1 MMPRPAMKLPMRSSA
16 RVLARRVSGRRLDV
30 MNVNGVCRLNLRNHS
45 DLIAR
50 WLRWLQPFRADF
62 GQFMLQGTDLLS

>member
-1 MMPRPAMKLPMRSSA
+1 MMPRPAMKLAMRSSA

-30 MNVNGVCRLNLRNHS
+30 MNVNGVCRLNLRTHS

-50 WLRWLQPFRADF
+50 WLR
-62 GQFMLQGTDLLS
+62 